1 MNNFLRNF
9 ITGWRRLDLAE
20 RGGIYI
26 AAVSGGADSVSLLLA
41 LHELAAAKK
50 LDHRFVIAHFNH
62 GLRGRESE
70 QDEEFVRELTVK
82 YGFELAV
89 GHGKVER
96 EGNLEQNARTA
107 RYEFLRRTAENLH
120 AAGVLTGHTMND
132 QAETFL
138 INLIRGSG
146 IDGLSGMRAVRSLK
160 SQVPSPKSDDQGSKI
175 EDQTPLFKS
184 DILLIRPL
192 LNWAKRSDTENY
204 CHEMGVGYRYD
215 TMNEDLGFRRVRIRK
230 VLIPMLEDFNPRIIE
245 TLAKTAG
252 LMRDGGG
259 SSGEAMAEPADK
271 LALKDLKALE
281 KADLYRTLRVWLEQH
296 RGNLRGLELKHIEA
310 IESLINSRKSGKTV
324 ELPGGDTV
332 VKENGMLNF
341 VGQGNFNAESA
352 ESAEI

>member
-9 ITGWRRLDLAE
+9 ITGWRRLDLPE

-70 QDEEFVRELTVK
+70 QDEEFVRDLTVK

-89 GHGKVER
+89 GHGKIER
-96 EGNLEQNARTA
+96 EGNLEQNARRA
-107 RYEFLRRTAENLH
+107 RYEFLRQTAENLH

-146 IDGLSGMRAVRSLK
+146 IDGLSGMKAIRGLK
-160 SQVPSPKSDDQGSKI
+160 SKVQSPKS
-175 EDQTPLFKS
+175 EDQRSKAQDQSPEPKEQSLF
-184 DILLIRPL
+184 DEGVLLIRPL
-192 LNWAKRSDTENY
+192 LNWAKRSDTENF
-204 CHEMGVGYRYD
+204 CHEMGVEYRYD

-230 VLIPMLEDFNPRIIE
+230 VLIPMLEDFNPKIIE
-245 TLAKTAG
+245 TLAKTAS

-259 SSGEAMAEPADK
+259 SSGEAAAEPADK
-271 LALKDLKALE
+271 LALKDLKTLE
-281 KADLYRTLRVWLEQH
+281 KADLYRILRAWLEQH

-324 ELPGGDTV
+324 ELPGGETI
-332 VKENGMLNF
+332 VKENGVLNF
-341 VGQGNFNAESA
+341 VPKG
-352 ESAEI
+352 

>member
-1 MNNFLRNF
+1 M
-9 ITGWRRLDLAE
+9 RRLDLHE
-20 RGGIYI
+20 RGSTISRR
-26 AAVSGGADSVSLLLA
+26 SGGADSVSLLLA
-41 LHELAAAKK
+41 ARTCRREKA
-50 LDHRFVIAHFNH
+50 DT
-62 GLRGRESE
+62 GLLSPILITACAGVKASRTRNCPRSA
-70 QDEEFVRELTVK
+70 VK

-107 RYEFLRRTAENLH
+107 RYSSAPTAENLH

-146 IDGLSGMRAVRSLK
+146 PEGLGGMKSVRGLK
-160 SQVPSPKSDDQGSKI
+160 SKVQSPKSEDQSSKI
-175 EDQTPLFKS
+175 QDQTSLFKD

-192 LNWAKRSDTENY
+192 LTWAKRSDTENY
-204 CHEMGVGYRYD
+204 CHEMGVEYRYD

-230 VLIPMLEDFNPRIIE
+230 VLIPMLEDFNPKIIE
-245 TLAKTAG
+245 TLAQTAS

-259 SSGEAMAEPADK
+259 SSGEAAAEPADK
-271 LALKDLKALE
+271 LALKDLKTLE
-281 KADLYRTLRVWLEQH
+281 KADLYRTLRAWLEQH

-310 IESLINSRKSGKTV
+310 IENLINSRKSGKTV
-324 ELPGGDTV
+324 ELPGGDTI

-341 VGQGNFNAESA
+341 AAKG
-352 ESAEI
+352 

>member
-1 MNNFLRNF
+1 MNNFVRNF
-9 ITGWRRLDLAE
+9 ITSWRRLGLPE

-41 LHELAAAKK
+41 LHELAAAQK

-62 GLRGRESE
+62 GLRGHESE
-70 QDEEFVRELTVK
+70 QDEEFVRDLTVK

-89 GHGKVER
+89 GARRIER

-107 RYEFLRRTAENLH
+107 RYGFLHRTAENLH

-146 IDGLSGMRAVRSLK
+146 PEGLGGMKAVRSLK
-160 SQVPSPKSDDQGSKI
+160 SKAQSPKPEEQS
-175 EDQTPLFKS
+175 LF
-184 DILLIRPL
+184 DEGVLLIRPL

-204 CHEMGVGYRYD
+204 CHEMGVEYRYD

-230 VLIPMLEDFNPRIIE
+230 VLIPMLEDFNPKIIE
-245 TLAKTAG
+245 TLAKTAS

-259 SSGEAMAEPADK
+259 SSGEAPAEPADK
-271 LALKDLKALE
+271 LAVKDLKPLE
-281 KADLYRTLRVWLEQH
+281 KADLYRKLRAWLEWH
-296 RGNLRGLELKHIEA
+296 RGDLRGLELKHIEA

-324 ELPGGDTV
+324 ELPGGETI
-332 VKENGMLNF
+332 VKEGGMLSWRAGARARTGDINY
-341 VGQGNFNAESA
+341 E
-352 ESAEI
+352 